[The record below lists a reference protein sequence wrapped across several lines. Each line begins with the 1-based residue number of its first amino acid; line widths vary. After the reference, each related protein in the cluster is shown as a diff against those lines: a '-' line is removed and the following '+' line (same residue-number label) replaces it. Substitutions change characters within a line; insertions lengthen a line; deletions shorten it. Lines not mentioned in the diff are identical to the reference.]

1 MKIEWIY
8 IFLSVNGNILMENIV
23 DEKKLVQHNNRS
35 IDAVI

>member
-1 MKIEWIY
+1 MKIEWLY